1 MKQGLSIF
9 LLFCYACSMASLN
22 GNDDPSPSTKKTKEK
37 QHLSY
42 SGGMYAPF
50 GLMTGFTFAKGHGFY
65 INARCNRHV
74 LKHTQYFFDGTSIS
88 DHTLTWVYDEKKVY
102 SRWEANA
109 GGIVCLYKKNNGRAL
124 KMYLGIGMLQPRYL
138 YSFKKT
144 AGANIEHTWVENR
157 AIGKFTYNTELGFCF
172 YLKESL
178 GILVGVSAL
187 TKKHERMLT
196 FGIGTGLYKLYH

>member
-1 MKQGLSIF
+1 
-9 LLFCYACSMASLN
+9 
-22 GNDDPSPSTKKTKEK
+22 
-37 QHLSY
+37 
-42 SGGMYAPF
+42 
-50 GLMTGFTFAKGHGFY
+50 
-65 INARCNRHV
+65 
-74 LKHTQYFFDGTSIS
+74 
-88 DHTLTWVYDEKKVY
+88 
-102 SRWEANA
+102 
-109 GGIVCLYKKNNGRAL
+109 
-124 KMYLGIGMLQPRYL
+124 LQPRYL